1 MTQTTTLAQA
11 YQTLGKQPP
20 GNKFICTAT
29 NIVTGKVC
37 GHKGW
42 AFEFADVSDVTLTD
56 RAFVCGGCYQDIL
69 RVAETVGRLM
79 QALVGPAPDWDS
91 EEGWAVKVKRNEK
104 VREALWAAGAGSP
117 LTEANQAEWAAYIA
131 AWHRVT
137 LDFAGPREAVAAG
150 LPVEP
155 AKVYA

>member
-1 MTQTTTLAQA
+1 MTQTTTLAEA
-11 YQTLGKQPP
+11 FLSIGKQPP
-20 GNKFICTAT
+20 GHKWVCTAT

-37 GHKGW
+37 GHKGY

-56 RAFVCGGCYQDIL
+56 RAFVCGGCYQDML
-69 RVAETVGRLM
+69 RVAEAIARTM
-79 QALVGPAPDWDS
+79 TALVGTAPGWDS
-91 EEGWAVKVKRNEK
+91 EEGWAVKVQRNEK
-104 VREALWAAGAGSP
+104 VREALWAAGPGSP
-117 LTEANQAEWAAYIA
+117 LTPACQAEFVAYIE

-137 LDFAGPREAVAAG
+137 IDFAGPREAVAAG